1 MAWAWAI
8 ELSEAFYNV
17 ERDAGSA
24 ASIWKWVYLLPYS
37 VSRTMVFWPLTTT
50 HARTGRSRRYVGH
63 IPILVTFQS
72 WKRSSSPQMTRAQN
86 THADQQARFCEND
99 MTAFLHV
106 AAISTALGLRKQ
118 DKPAEQRSGIAAAP
132 VSFNAQN
139 E

>member
-1 MAWAWAI
+1 
-8 ELSEAFYNV
+8 
-17 ERDAGSA
+17 
-24 ASIWKWVYLLPYS
+24 
-37 VSRTMVFWPLTTT
+37 
-50 HARTGRSRRYVGH
+50 
-63 IPILVTFQS
+63 
-72 WKRSSSPQMTRAQN
+72 
-86 THADQQARFCEND
+86 